1 MLLGYLAITGITMM
15 HEKEFGKDQT
25 PESAY
30 HPPTSNHAVGAIT
43 TVIQDTGWFSCGS
56 SPAALDEMIKW
67 ATLKDQQEVI
77 RTLIKTGS
85 TRVTPGTR
93 VKVLDYQGFSKLKVR
108 ILGGV
113 ATGVECWVDPEWL
126 N

>member
-1 MLLGYLAITGITMM
+1 MAGSATGRPTREGSFLLRAVWVIGCCVLLGYLAITGITMM

-93 VKVLDYQGFSKLKVR
+93 
-108 ILGGV
+108 
-113 ATGVECWVDPEWL
+113 
-126 N
+126 